1 MEADFIVRGSFWTPV
16 KILEL
21 RAFASFRFMF
31 VGCVNKSHNLNPYK
45 SQTYKEIQRSDWQIL
60 VI

>member
-45 SQTYKEIQRSDWQIL
+45 SQTNKEI
-60 VI
+60 